1 MKDHTLQYVHN
12 CYNVSNVQSIIYIL
26 KGTLMEKELGVTEA
40 RKEFSDLVERVQ
52 HRGDAYIINRHGKPA
67 AAVVPVQVYENWR
80 QQRRELF
87 QLIREL
93 QNEADLDP
101 EDADL
106 LAAEALAEVRR

>member
-1 MKDHTLQYVHN
+1 
-12 CYNVSNVQSIIYIL
+12 
-26 KGTLMEKELGVTEA
+26 MEKELGVTEA